1 MTHWPPFIDE
11 ADLAPG
17 DRRAPAAA
25 CAELRLYVVESAD
38 DPWFEAGY
46 RLLDAEFGAKG
57 ELESRDVLAR
67 RLKWR
72 AEQPHRGH
80 AMLYRMMLV
89 FHSEDCVAVRDHTA
103 MLREGGE
110 ELIVHISHVLV
121 LPAWRGTGLAA
132 IMRTVPLQTAR
143 ACAAAAGRPGARI
156 TLVAEMEA
164 WDAGIPERIVRMR
177 SYERAGFRKIYPT
190 FGYHQP
196 DFRAAAAIDASGGPR
211 VIPFELV
218 IRRLGR
224 EMERHLAA
232 RDVHEA
238 VQAIYDMYALGIRA
252 RDMRSCFACAK
263 RLLEERPPEFVL
275 LRPTG
280 AGLPIPV
287 FYHPGFAAP
296 IGEEHIM
303 PMRKFALVA
312 ERLRGPAAK
321 LLEPTPIP
329 LDDLRRVHTAEYVR
343 AVETGKP
350 RVLAESQKFPWSP
363 QLFPAVRLTNGGVL
377 AAARAALEHGV
388 AACLASGFH
397 HACADHGEGFCTF
410 NGLVVALET
419 LHAEGL
425 IRHGAVLDM
434 DLHYGNGTAELA
446 ATRPFLTVVS
456 VYGSDYADN
465 RPSNDVTTLRHHDGE
480 NHFSLP
486 LRKKA
491 GGAALDAALERAFP
505 LLLQRGRPDVLLY
518 QAGADPY
525 REDPYS
531 PLNLTLEDLA
541 LRDRRVFAFCQANGI
556 PVAWVLAGGYTKDV
570 TKVVQVHVNT
580 FAACVEMFGPA
591 RADPAEAGEP
601 AEPASAER

>member
-1 MTHWPPFIDE
+1 MTNWPKFISE
-11 ADLAPG
+11 VDLAPG
-17 DRRAPAAA
+17 DRREPAAV
-25 CAELRLYVVESAD
+25 CADLRLHVVESAD
-38 DPWFEAGY
+38 DPNFDLGY
-46 RLLDAEFGAKG
+46 RLLDGEFGPRG
-57 ELESRDVLAR
+57 ELELREVLTR
-67 RLKWR
+67 RLIWR
-72 AEQPHRGH
+72 AEQLHRGH

-89 FHSEDCVAVRDHTA
+89 FHGDECVAVRDHTA
-103 MLREGGE
+103 MLREGSD

-143 ACAAAAGRPGARI
+143 ACAAAAGRPDARI

-164 WDAGIPERIVRMR
+164 WDAGITERIVRMR

-196 DFRAAAAIDASGGPR
+196 DFRAAADIDASGGPR
-211 VIPFELV
+211 VLPFELV

-224 EMERHLAA
+224 EDGRHIAA

-238 VQAIYDMYALGIRA
+238 VQAIFDMYALGIRA

-287 FYHPGFAAP
+287 FYHPRFAAP
-296 IGEEHIM
+296 IGDTHIM
-303 PMRKFALVA
+303 PMRKFGLVA

-321 LLEPTPIP
+321 IQEPAPISLE
-329 LDDLRRVHTAEYVR
+329 DLRRVHTADYVR
-343 AVETGKP
+343 AVETGEP
-350 RVLAESQKFPWSP
+350 RRLAESQKFPWSP
-363 QLFPAVRLTNGGVL
+363 ELFPAVRLTNGGVL
-377 AAARAALEHGV
+377 AAARVALEHGV

-397 HACADHGEGFCTF
+397 HACSDHGEGFCTF
-410 NGLVVALET
+410 NGLVVALES
-419 LHAEGL
+419 LHAVGL

-480 NHFSLP
+480 NHFSLS

-491 GGAALDAALERAFP
+491 NGAALDAVLERAFP
-505 LLLQRGRPDVLLY
+505 LLLQRGRPDLLLY

-525 REDPYS
+525 REDPFS
-531 PLNLTLEDLA
+531 PLNLTLDDLA

-580 FAACVEMFGPA
+580 FNACVEIFGPTSSNSTEPIVTA
-591 RADPAEAGEP
+591 AET
-601 AEPASAER
+601 S